1 MIVDSIWVINRLD
14 QMADLAICAT
24 NKFVDYRANL
34 ILINN
39 RLERLAKFGV
49 RQW

>member
-34 ILINN
+34 ILIND
-39 RLERLAKFGV
+39 RLERLA
-49 RQW
+49 R